1 MLKHCVF
8 LNLNSSEDVTA
19 VQQAMA
25 LLSGLVGEVAGMID
39 FVEGPNRDFERRSEG
54 YGHGFIVTF
63 ADRAAHL
70 AYERHPDHIRAG
82 AMLVEACKEGVDGIF
97 VADLEAT

>member
-8 LNLNSSEDVTA
+8 LNLKSSVETEA
-19 VQQAMA
+19 VREAMM

-39 FVEGPNRDFERRSEG
+39 FVEGPNRDFEQRSEG

-70 AYERHPDHIRAG
+70 AYERHPDHVRG
-82 AMLVEACKEGVDGIF
+82 GGMLVDACQGGIEGIF
-97 VADLEAT
+97 VADLETR